1 VELEVISWLSRCTL
15 DIIGLAGF
23 GYTFDALA
31 SDGKPNELL
40 SAFRALFE
48 PDAVR
53 SVLNMVIPGFRHLV
67 RALRLPDRPVPHT
80 CTANGA
86 QPPDEACTERDD
98 AHRNPAP
105 Y

>member
-23 GYTFDALA
+23 GYTFNALA

-67 RALRLPDRPVPHT
+67 RALPLLDRPVPHT
-80 CTANGA
+80 GTADGA
-86 QPPDEACTERDD
+86 QPPDEACTKRDD
-98 AHRNPAP
+98 AHWHTAP